1 MLIHRDEDERKLR
14 RTLVE
19 QLFVAVDSLRAEL
32 EWIVK
37 DAVTSSV
44 GCSSY
49 AGVKQET
56 GVTNSNGR
64 K

>member
-37 DAVTSSV
+37 DAKRLDLVASFV
-44 GCSSY
+44 GAFSRSHLTF
-49 AGVKQET
+49 QH
-56 GVTNSNGR
+56 
-64 K
+64 